1 VEKPKLFE
9 EKKSFVLT
17 LLVLLMGLAVHLAW
31 EYRSYREFVSQ
42 PFYFTHA
49 TVLSAYTKHR
59 NQRRYQVLKLQ
70 SDEGRTFYTTT
81 HQKRDLS
88 GHRLRLQLFPDSS
101 ISFWDYLGTFYV
113 KSRIKQK
120 KKRGVDLKQ
129 QLESYVAQQH
139 KDPKLAAFYNAIF
152 FATPLPK
159 ELRQKISLLGVSHL
173 VALSGFHLTILW
185 GIVYGILMLLYKPL
199 QQRYFPYR
207 FALIDIGMITIV
219 ILGVYVWFVGAP
231 PSLVRSYAMVLV
243 GWSMVVL
250 GVELLSF
257 TFLASVILLLVVLFP
272 SLLASL
278 GFWFSVAGVFY
289 IYLLLHHMKALSKW
303 QLTLFAIPLGIFVLM
318 LPVVHAVFPV
328 SSVYQLFSPLLSLLF
343 IPFYP
348 LAMLLHLMG
357 VGEVLDGMLLWLFS
371 LPKESWAH
379 QLPLWIL
386 GLYLILS
393 LVSVKNRR
401 VFYGTLGVSTLYAS
415 LLFTGIVF

>member
-1 VEKPKLFE
+1 MAVLFML
-9 EKKSFVLT
+9 F
-17 LLVLLMGLAVHLAW
+17 LLHLAW

-120 KKRGVDLKQ
+120 KKLRVDLKQ
-129 QLESYVAQQH
+129 KLKSYVAQQH

-152 FATPLPK
+152 FATPLPR
-159 ELRQKISLLGVSHL
+159 ELRQKISMLGVSHL

-207 FALIDIGMITIV
+207 FALRDVGLVSVV
-219 ILGVYVWFVGAP
+219 ILGIYVWFVGAP
-231 PSLVRSYAMVLV
+231 PSLVRAYVMVLM
-243 GWSMVVL
+243 GWSML
-250 GVELLSF
+250 LMGIELLSF
-257 TFLASVILLLVVLFP
+257 TFLAVVVALLVVLFP
-272 SLLASL
+272 SLLVSL
-278 GFWFSVAGVFY
+278 GFWFSVAGVYF
-289 IYLLLHHMKALSKW
+289 IFLLLHYTRDWHPLSVGW
-303 QLTLFAIPLGIFVLM
+303 GVIPVGIFLLM
-318 LPVVHAVFPV
+318 LPLVHVFFPV
-328 SSVYQLFSPLLSLLF
+328 TTPYQLLSPLLSLIF

-348 LAMLLHLMG
+348 LVMVLHLIG
-357 VGEVLDGMLLWLFS
+357 QGGWFDPMLTWLFA
-371 LPKESWAH
+371 LPQKSTE
-379 QLPLWIL
+379 QVLPLWVFIAYMVVALGAMRYRIL
-386 GLYLILS
+386 LYVALGS
-393 LVSVKNRR
+393 ALV
-401 VFYGTLGVSTLYAS
+401 YAGV
-415 LLFTGIVF
+415 LFG